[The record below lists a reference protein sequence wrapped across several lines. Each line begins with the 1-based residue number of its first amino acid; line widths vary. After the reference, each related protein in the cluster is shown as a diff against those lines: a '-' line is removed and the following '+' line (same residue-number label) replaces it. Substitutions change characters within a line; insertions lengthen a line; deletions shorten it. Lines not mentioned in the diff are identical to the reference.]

1 MALTAEVIRAN
12 AATANLT
19 DDQIRAITEMSQN
32 DETSVIG
39 QKTGEIYGGLDADI
53 LAASGIAKNGIE
65 KTYDYAKR
73 VIGQL
78 KADGQSLSDKQREI
92 DALQKEKT
100 RLEGIIAS
108 NGSDAETKKALTQ
121 AKADLENVQKD
132 YTALKAKYENS
143 QADFAKQIMGV
154 RMETEFA
161 KASASVKFKAD
172 LPQAVTTVLL
182 NQAIEKVKGMHP
194 EYIDDGKGGRAL
206 VFMDK
211 EGGTP
216 LRNPDTNLNPYTASE
231 LVVKELKAMGVLD
244 EGRVQTGTGSSSSI
258 TTQSG
263 QATIDL
269 TGVRTQT
276 QASEVITKSLLAQG
290 KTIGSK
296 EYQEEY
302 DKVWKD
308 NNIKSLPLK

>member
-1 MALTAEVIRAN
+1 MALTAEIIRAN

-19 DDQIRAITEMSQN
+19 EEQIKAITEMSQN

-78 KADGQSLSDKQREI
+78 KADGGNLADKQKEI

-108 NGSDAETKKALTQ
+108 NGADAETKRTLAQ

-132 YTALKAKYENS
+132 YTALKTKYENS
-143 QADFAKQIMGV
+143 QAEFNKQLMGV
-154 RMETEFA
+154 RMESEFA
-161 KASASVKFKAD
+161 KASASVKFKANY
-172 LPQAVTTVLL
+172 PQSVTSVLM
-182 NQAIEKVKGMHP
+182 NQAIEKVKSMHP
-194 EYIDDGKGGRAL
+194 QYVDDGNGGKVL
-206 VFMDK
+206 VFLDK

-231 LVVKELKAMGVLD
+231 LVVKELKAMGVLE
-244 EGRVQTGTGSSSSI
+244 EGRQMTGGGTPLSGGSPKSEV
-258 TTQSG
+258 
-263 QATIDL
+263 AIDL
-269 TGVRTQT
+269 TGVTTQT

-290 KTIGSK
+290 KVIGSQA
-296 EYQEEY
+296 YQDAF
-302 DKVWKD
+302 DKAWKD
-308 NNIKSLPLK
+308 NNVKALPMK